1 MSVLVVSPR
10 LVLREFAPDDALAV
24 QRYAGDAEV
33 LRYLSWGPND
43 LDATRGFLARVAE
56 HASRAPR
63 QMFELAVVRRDD
75 DELIGGL
82 GLVQRSSL
90 LRDASVGYVL
100 RRDSWGHG
108 YATEAVR
115 SVVEYGFGT
124 PCLHRIWATCDVDN
138 VASARVLEKAG
149 MRREGMLRSY
159 MPRREG
165 WRDSYLYALI
175 DSYPREAP

>member
-1 MSVLVVSPR
+1 MASPR
-10 LVLREFAPDDALAV
+10 LVLREFAPDDAPAV

-43 LDATRGFLARVAE
+43 LTATREFLARVAE
-56 HASRAPR
+56 HAASSPR
-63 QMFELAVVRRDD
+63 QTYELAIVRRED

-82 GLVQRSSL
+82 GLRQQSTL

-100 RRDSWGHG
+100 RRDAWGHG
-108 YATEAVR
+108 FATEAVR
-115 SVVEYGFGT
+115 AIVDHGFGT
-124 PCLHRIWATCDVDN
+124 LGLHRIWATCDVDN

-149 MRREGMLRSY
+149 MQREARLRGY
-159 MPRREG
+159 MPRRNG

-175 DSYPREAP
+175 ESDPREAP